1 MQYGTIVLHTSINQA
16 ISLINEQ
23 KNNLDPSGNLFVCI
37 RNEYNQI
44 GDVSNDLFDVI
55 YEATKSGLL
64 YVNTIIVPTEDVIN
78 VNIPD
83 NVLYIV
89 WLAKNKD
96 HFFDKDSIR
105 ESHIWEK
112 VEWGHR
118 AKNYN
123 PKGKDPG
130 NVWIPTKDDGKAHIT
145 EHILFSFREVYERIF
160 VSSNQASLKN
170 LFISQYPEDETI
182 AIGKSEFILVEGTIQ
197 EPVNKCINNKPSAG
211 LASKLRG
218 KVIWGTSEHMLGVED
233 GSVDVIVT
241 SPPYWDLKD
250 YFKKGQIGQ
259 ESYNTYLNRLERVWK
274 GCYDKLAD
282 SGSFWLNINVRVKDN
297 KVILIP
303 RDFIAQCRKIG
314 FHYKG
319 ILIWHKS
326 SGIPVHSKNI
336 VDRFEYVLVFSKSAS
351 LTLNP
356 SFYEYSDYKN
366 EKINGGVFWNINRKA
381 GSVGK
386 HFIHPAIY
394 PNELV
399 ARIVESTTSKHQLVL
414 DPFLGSGTTLI
425 ASLNKYRSCI
435 GYEYYEGFKDLILSR
450 ISNEVSILVDYDLDI

>member
-1 MQYGTIVLHTSINQA
+1 MKYGTIIIRTSISKA
-16 ISLINEQ
+16 IDLVSEYHNSL
-23 KNNLDPSGNLFVCI
+23 DSSGNMFVCV

-44 GDVSNDLFDVI
+44 GDVERDLFDVV
-55 YEATKSGLL
+55 YEATKQGLL
-64 YVNTIIVPTEDVIN
+64 YINTIIVPTEDVIN

-83 NVLYIV
+83 NVQYIV
-89 WLAKNKD
+89 WLAKEKNHYFEKD
-96 HFFDKDSIR
+96 AIR

-118 AKNYN
+118 VKNYN

-145 EHILFSFREVYERIF
+145 EHILFDFSAIFERIF
-160 VSSNQASLKN
+160 VSSNQSGLNN
-170 LFISQYPEDETI
+170 LFISHNPSDAKI
-182 AIGKSEFILVEGTIQ
+182 AEGKAEFILI
-197 EPVNKCINNKPSAG
+197 EPETVTHFVGSNNKPSASRG
-211 LASKLRG
+211 SKLKG
-218 KVIWGTSEHMLGVED
+218 KVVWGTSENMSLIEN
-233 GSVDVIVT
+233 GSIDVVVT

-259 ESYNTYLNRLERVWK
+259 ESYQTYLDRLFKVWK
-274 GCYDKLAD
+274 GCYEKLTPN
-282 SGSFWLNINVRVKDN
+282 GSLWLNINVRVKDN

-303 RDFIAQCRKIG
+303 RDFIIQCRKIG

-326 SGIPVHSKNI
+326 SGIPVHNKNI
-336 VDRFEYVLVFSKSAS
+336 VDRFEYVLIFSKSPS
-351 LTLNP
+351 LTLDKAFY
-356 SFYEYSDYKN
+356 SFKDYKN

-399 ARIVESTTSKHQLVL
+399 SRIVVATTSQNQFVL

-425 ASLNKYRSCI
+425 ASILQHRSCI
-435 GYEYYEGFKDLILSR
+435 GYEYNEGFKDLILSR
-450 ISNEVSILVDYDLDI
+450 INNEIGVLTNFDLDI